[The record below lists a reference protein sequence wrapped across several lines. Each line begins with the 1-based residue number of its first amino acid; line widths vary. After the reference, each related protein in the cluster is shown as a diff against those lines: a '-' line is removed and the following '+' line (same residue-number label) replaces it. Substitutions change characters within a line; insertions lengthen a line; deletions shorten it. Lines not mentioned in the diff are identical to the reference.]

1 MQWKATWV
9 IHMLEKRVGREVF
22 RRVVERLISRAAH
35 AVRSGL
41 CSSARF
47 LSTHSFLKEVGQ
59 SGGVRKEIQAF
70 AERCALKL
78 ILISLQFHTNICAC
92 LGKHNHTW
100 RDSQCRHGI

>member
-1 MQWKATWV
+1 MGHQQHLQWKATWV
-9 IHMLEKRVGREVF
+9 IYMLEKRVGREVF

-35 AVRSGL
+35 AVQSGL

-70 AERCALKL
+70 AERCVLRIA
-78 ILISLQFHTNICAC
+78 ITI
-92 LGKHNHTW
+92 
-100 RDSQCRHGI
+100 